1 MFMIHFVMNFNPLR
15 REGGDIYIFSYRPPI
30 SISIHSAARAE
41 TLIKDGTCIV
51 PDISIHSAARAETGT
66 LYPHSTR
73 FSNFNPLRRE
83 GGDQSPSAY
92 HLLPDYF
99 NPLRR
104 EGGDNK
110 NVIVL
115 KDATISIH
123 SAARAET
130 QAPWGN
136 QAHGE
141 FQSTPPRGR
150 RRIGGTSHTKRVD
163 FNPLRREGGDV
174 SPPTLCNNDAEFQST
189 PPRGRRPS
197 SPRQLENFWTFQSTP
212 PRGRRPLAAC
222 FSAGPIC
229 DFNPLRREGGDVHG
243 PQQRMITQYIS
254 IHSAAR
260 AETIIDAPME
270 TTVDENFNPLR
281 REGGDLESQ
290 TRLRHIEISIHSA
303 ARAETNAKTQI
314 LHECLI
320 SIHSAARAETSR
332 CWQLTWRSL
341 FQSTPPR
348 GRRRRVRKRPRKVQQ
363 FQSTPPRGRRRGH
376 GPGD

>member
-1 MFMIHFVMNFNPLR
+1 MTGQLDSLGR
-15 REGGDIYIFSYRPPI
+15 
-30 SISIHSAARAE
+30 ISIHSAARAE
-41 TLIKDGTCIV
+41 TFSSGSSSVGI
-51 PDISIHSAARAETGT
+51 IH
-66 LYPHSTR
+66 
-73 FSNFNPLRRE
+73 FNPLRRE
-83 GGDQSPSAY
+83 GGDVMPV
-92 HLLPDYF
+92 DKV
-99 NPLRR
+99 RKR
-104 EGGDNK
+104 D
-110 NVIVL
+110 I
-115 KDATISIH
+115 
-123 SAARAET
+123 
-130 QAPWGN
+130 
-136 QAHGE
+136 

-150 RRIGGTSHTKRVD
+150 RRYHKR
-163 FNPLRREGGDV
+163 GDTV
-174 SPPTLCNNDAEFQST
+174 MQ
-189 PPRGRRPS
+189 
-197 SPRQLENFWTFQSTP
+197 
-212 PRGRRPLAAC
+212 
-222 FSAGPIC
+222 I
-229 DFNPLRREGGDVHG
+229 
-243 PQQRMITQYIS
+243 IS

>member
-1 MFMIHFVMNFNPLR
+1 M
-15 REGGDIYIFSYRPPI
+15 
-30 SISIHSAARAE
+30 
-41 TLIKDGTCIV
+41 
-51 PDISIHSAARAETGT
+51 
-66 LYPHSTR
+66 
-73 FSNFNPLRRE
+73 
-83 GGDQSPSAY
+83 
-92 HLLPDYF
+92 
-99 NPLRR
+99 
-104 EGGDNK
+104 
-110 NVIVL
+110 IVL

-229 DFNPLRREGGDVHG
+229 DFNPLRREGGDRVRG
-243 PQQRMITQYIS
+243 WTLMAP
-254 IHSAAR
+254 AR
-260 AETIIDAPME
+260 
-270 TTVDENFNPLR
+270 
-281 REGGDLESQ
+281 
-290 TRLRHIEISIHSA
+290 
-303 ARAETNAKTQI
+303 
-314 LHECLI
+314 
-320 SIHSAARAETSR
+320 
-332 CWQLTWRSL
+332 

-348 GRRRRVRKRPRKVQQ
+348 GRRQAVEGDLS
-363 FQSTPPRGRRRGH
+363 STQ
-376 GPGD
+376 